1 METPYETQDMAFA
14 AYLVHRGCQ
23 IFKVRRAGRR
33 VLWSFNVDEAKLAEL
48 EAEWPSSQESKYFN
62 VYQTLKTQIRKI

>member
-1 METPYETQDMAFA
+1 METFETQDMAFA

-23 IFKVRRAGRR
+23 IAKVRRAGRR
-33 VLWSFNVDEAKLAEL
+33 VLWSFQVEEGKLAEL
-48 EAEWPSSQESKYFN
+48 EAEWPSSDQSKYFN